1 MMSSVTRVKFIK
13 SGVKSQYQ
21 KLFMF
26 NFYYQNGKKQKN
38 GKHFLG
44 YRTEQERDYKSG
56 QVLGIIYE
64 GKMDCK

>member
-1 MMSSVTRVKFIK
+1 MMSSVARVKFIK

-26 NFYYQNGKKQKN
+26 NFYYQNGEKQKN